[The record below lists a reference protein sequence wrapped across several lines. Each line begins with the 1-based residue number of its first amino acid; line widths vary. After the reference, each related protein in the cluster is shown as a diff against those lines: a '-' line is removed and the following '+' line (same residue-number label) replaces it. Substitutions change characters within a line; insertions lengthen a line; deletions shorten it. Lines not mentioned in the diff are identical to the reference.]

1 MTRTICEYISKGEKP
16 GLWPGGRDERKE
28 EALLVTSCIDVIA
41 TSRFIIQTDK
51 RQYLNFENETK
62 HYLFI

>member
-41 TSRFIIQTDK
+41 TSRFIIQK
-51 RQYLNFENETK
+51 AIFK
-62 HYLFI
+62 F